1 MLVGGGELEKEI
13 HKWVDDY
20 GFADYVIF
28 TGIRTDV
35 PRLLQ
40 GMDIFVLPTLYEG
53 FGNVF
58 VEAQAAGLKTI
69 ASLEGVPKSTQL
81 TDLIEYVSLKESPET
96 WATIILK
103 YKDGYKR
110 ESQIEKIREAGFDVK
125 RQAAFLENLY
135 LDAVE

>member
-1 MLVGGGELEKEI
+1 M
-13 HKWVDDY
+13 
-20 GFADYVIF
+20 
-28 TGIRTDV
+28 
-35 PRLLQ
+35 
-40 GMDIFVLPTLYEG
+40 
-53 FGNVF
+53 
-58 VEAQAAGLKTI
+58 KTI